1 MNHRLRLLPDT
12 GIALTLSLSLWTG
25 AAAYGQS
32 NLEIVDAVRQGNL
45 TVLEE
50 LLAAGTDA
58 DTPQG
63 DGATALHWAAH
74 RDDIEAARILITAGA
89 TVTVTNEL
97 GATPLW
103 LASVA
108 GSAEMVELL
117 LDAGASP
124 NVRLSMGETPLMSAA
139 RTGSVEVVEQLL
151 AYDADVNA
159 AEMGRHQTALMWAV
173 AQEHPAVVRVLLEH
187 GADIHAR
194 TMIWDQLENTAGNT
208 NPVGNFRMSH
218 GGSTPLLF
226 AARNGD
232 VETAKVLVDAGA
244 HVNATAPSGRSALV
258 TAAHSG
264 HGALGVYLLEEGA
277 DPNVSDA
284 GYTALHGA
292 VLRSQ
297 VDLVKALL
305 KHGADPNAIL
315 EQGTPGR
322 RFSADYSLR
331 HQFLGVNAFWL
342 AAKYGELEILRI
354 LADSRG
360 NPLVTPESG
369 MSVLQAAMGVTR
381 GTENRRNRVGV
392 TLAERDDSERLAVEL
407 ARVILGLGFD
417 VNTADNRGDTALHY
431 AVRQGF
437 ASVIELLAENGA
449 DLNVTNKRDESPLSL
464 AEPVLNVSP
473 DGALVSAQSARPSIG
488 ELLRRLGAVSHRN
501 N

>member
-1 MNHRLRLLPDT
+1 VNHRLRLLASQ
-12 GIALTLSLSLWTG
+12 GVALTLSLSLWT
-25 AAAYGQS
+25 AVAYGQAHS
-32 NLEIVDAVRQGNL
+32 EIVDAVRQGNL
-45 TVLEE
+45 TGLVQ
-50 LLAAGTDA
+50 LLDAGTDA

-74 RDDIEAARILITAGA
+74 RDDIDAARALIKAGA
-89 TVTVTNEL
+89 TVTVSNDL

-103 LASVA
+103 LAAGA

-117 LDAGASP
+117 LDAGANP

-139 RTGSVEVVEQLL
+139 RTGRVAVVEQLL
-151 AYDADVNA
+151 AYGADVNA
-159 AEMGRHQTALMWAV
+159 AEADRQQTALMWAV
-173 AQEHPAVVRVLLEH
+173 AQEHSAVVRVLLEH

-194 TMIWDQLENTAGNT
+194 TVIWDQLENTAGNT

-232 VETAKVLVDAGA
+232 VETATVLVDAGA

-264 HGALGVYLLEEGA
+264 HGSLGVYLLEEGA
-277 DPNVSDA
+277 NPNASDA
-284 GYTALHGA
+284 GYTALHAA

-305 KHGADPNAIL
+305 QHGADPNAIL
-315 EQGTPGR
+315 EHGTPGR

-331 HQFLGVNAFWL
+331 YQFLGVNAFWL

-354 LADSRG
+354 LSEFGAD
-360 NPLVTPESG
+360 PLVTPESG

-381 GTENRRNRVGV
+381 GTENRKNRVGV
-392 TLAERDDSERLAVEL
+392 RVVDRDDSERLAVEL
-407 ARVILGLGFD
+407 ARVILPLGVD
-417 VNTADNRGDTALHY
+417 VNATDNRGDTALHY

-437 ASVIELLAENGA
+437 ASVIELFAEHGA
-449 DLNVTNKRDESPLSL
+449 DLNVTNDRDESPLTL
-464 AEPVLNVSP
+464 AEPVMNVAP
-473 DGALVSAQSARPSIG
+473 DGTLLSTQSARPSIG
-488 ELLRRLGAVSHRN
+488 ELLRRLGADSH
-501 N
+501 